1 MCNKMKRK
9 RINTQCLLRL
19 NGRCSLMI
27 VLLCGLPFLL
37 GCVKKADT
45 VQAPPEDTQA
55 KELLQGIWLNEDDEN
70 VAFRVKGDTI
80 FYPDS
85 TSQPVYFYIYSDTLV
100 MRGASDVK
108 YPIVKQAA
116 HLFEFKSQ
124 SGDVI
129 KLVKTSDKS
138 YLESFQQRQP
148 VALNQKTLIKRDTV
162 VDLAGEK
169 YHLYAQ
175 VNPTSYKV
183 LKSSLNDDGV
193 QVDNV
198 YYDNIVNLNVFHGAA
213 KVFSRDF
220 HKKDFE
226 KKVPASF
233 LMQAILSDIVYDG
246 IDKDGVHYL
255 AILAMPDSYLSYQVK
270 VTVSLSGH
278 LSIQAVEA

>member
-1 MCNKMKRK
+1 MKRK
-9 RINTQCLLRL
+9 KINVQCLFFLGDRL
-19 NGRCSLMI
+19 ALMV
-27 VLLCGLPFLL
+27 VLLCGLAFLE
-37 GCVKKADT
+37 GCGKKAND
-45 VQAPPEDTQA
+45 VRIPPEDAHA
-55 KELLQGIWLNEDDEN
+55 KELLQGIWLNEDDED

-85 TSQPVYFYIYSDTLV
+85 TIQPVYFYICSDTLV
-100 MRGASDVK
+100 MKGAREVR
-108 YPIVKQAA
+108 YPIVKQAD

-124 SGDVI
+124 SGDVV

-138 YLESFQQRQP
+138 YLESFQSKQP
-148 VALNQKTLIKRDTV
+148 VALNQRTLIKRDTIV
-162 VDLAGEK
+162 GLDGDK
-169 YHLYAQ
+169 YHLYVQ

-220 HKKDFE
+220 RKKDFE

-233 LMQAILSDIVYDG
+233 LEQAVLSDIVYDG
-246 IDKDGVHYL
+246 IDKGGIHYL

-270 VTVSLSGH
+270 VTVSFTGRLTVQSEGG
-278 LSIQAVEA
+278 QG